1 MKKLINS
8 ILIVVLAVIMA
19 VSSLIVVAAE
29 ETTTTSD
36 DGTEIVIIDDGD
48 GTRAYELVWKFKIEN
63 SHLYKRRWNRTL
75 GAWYD
80 SSWIL
85 VY

>member
-1 MKKLINS
+1 MKKLIKS
-8 ILIVVLAVIMA
+8 LLIGVLAVIMA

-29 ETTTTSD
+29 ETTTTSG

-48 GTRAYELVWKFKIEN
+48 GTRAYELIWKYKE
-63 SHLYKRRWNRTL
+63 SGGHLYRRRWNMTL